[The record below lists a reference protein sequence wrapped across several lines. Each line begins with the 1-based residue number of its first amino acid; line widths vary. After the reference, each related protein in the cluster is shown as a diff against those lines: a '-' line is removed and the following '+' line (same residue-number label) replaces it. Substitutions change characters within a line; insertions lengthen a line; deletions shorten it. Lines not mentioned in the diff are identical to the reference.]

1 MNEELPSEMSAL
13 APASPGVFEGSP
25 APNVL
30 IALGAVALYFVA
42 QMLVGVVLIVAF
54 MFASGKPFTDP
65 TELMSLSRNGL
76 LNGLV
81 VLIAVLLSLPIIY
94 AVIVKVDK
102 RPFGEVVRWR
112 PPVNLPAWMGIVVA
126 LVVGVAFDALTLALG
141 KPLVPQTLRDLYQGG
156 VSDVAILALAVV
168 VAAPL
173 MEEILFRGL
182 LYTSLS
188 ARIGVPA
195 GITITTL
202 TFGVVH
208 VCTYGTDWYSILQT
222 LVMGLILTL
231 LRAWTRSLWP
241 CTVAHVTN
249 NLYSTVEILVLLSL
263 NLR

>member
-1 MNEELPSEMSAL
+1 MDEELPSEMSAP
-13 APASPGVFEGSP
+13 APARPVAFEGSP
-25 APNVL
+25 APNVVL
-30 IALGAVALYFVA
+30 ALGAVVLYFVA
-42 QMLVGVVLIVAF
+42 QMLVGVALIVAF
-54 MFASGKPFTDP
+54 TFASGKPLTEP
-65 TELMSLSRNGL
+65 GELMSLGRNGL

-81 VLIAVLLSLPIIY
+81 VLISVLLSLPIVY
-94 AVIVKVDK
+94 TVIVKVDK
-102 RPFGEVVRWR
+102 RPFGEAVRWR
-112 PPVNLPAWMGIVVA
+112 PPINLPAWMGIVIA
-126 LVVGVAFDALTLALG
+126 LVVGVAFDALTLEMG

-156 VSDVAILALAVV
+156 VSAMVVLALAVV

-195 GITITTL
+195 GVTITTL
-202 TFGVVH
+202 IFGVVH
-208 VCTYGTDWYSILQT
+208 VCTYGTDWYSVLQT
-222 LVMGLILTL
+222 LVMGLVLTV

-249 NLYSTVEILVLLSL
+249 NLYSTVEILFILSH